1 MPPPPSDKQNRR
13 SLDAIHSALFVVC
26 LDGPSAPLDVNRQTA
41 AALQCVHGGGAAYN
55 SANRWFDKCIQF
67 VVGCEGNVGIT
78 YEHSP
83 AEGVPV
89 ARMMDYLVK
98 HRSDDGGR
106 LPALDV
112 TPPERLRFNLDD
124 EMHKELARAQ
134 EDLEM

>member
-1 MPPPPSDKQNRR
+1 M
-13 SLDAIHSALFVVC
+13 VC
-26 LDGPSAPLDVNRQTA
+26 LDGPGPALDVNRQTA

-89 ARMMDYLVK
+89 ARMMDYLVQ
-98 HRSDDGGR
+98 HRTDDGGR

-112 TPPERLRFNLDD
+112 TPPERLQFNLDD
-124 EMHKELARAQ
+124 ELHKELVRAQ
-134 EDLEM
+134 DDLEM